1 MPSEARLQ
9 ESAPPAR
16 PELPRVARKERRAV
30 PPSVPRPEAQTP
42 SHRLRLKVS
51 TIELD
56 SEKQPHGC
64 YGNGRAKAESLSLS
78 FLGPSGGGDGKED
91 ESQDVSPPPHIPPKI
106 GGGQRGA
113 ELGRE
118 EMRWSAAH
126 AFASSP
132 PPTHPLPSSHGG
144 WARMAKYPAST

>member
-1 MPSEARLQ
+1 MAGGVSGGDLVPSEARLQ

-42 SHRLRLKVS
+42 GHRLRLKVS

-56 SEKQPHGC
+56 SQKQPHGC

-91 ESQDVSPPPHIPPKI
+91 ESQDVSPPHPISHPKSEE
-106 GGGQRGA
+106 GNE
-113 ELGRE
+113 ELSWGRK
-118 EMRWSAAH
+118 R
-126 AFASSP
+126 
-132 PPTHPLPSSHGG
+132 
-144 WARMAKYPAST
+144 